1 MLMPINVYL
10 VVSDTYD
17 TPRFTHRGQC
27 KDYRHPN
34 GCLLPQATSATRR
47 RYLAR
52 SCPGQRGEPEPA
64 SLDAITSLP
73 SHSPDRPVSARAVQA
88 LQMPGQRSD
97 CSGSLAEM
105 WMRGPLP
112 QHRGRRRCPAVGSFS
127 PNSSDDGA
135 AACAANPADPAR
147 LDTAPH
153 GCTRPPGGKGGL
165 PTKAGWHS
173 AHALA

>member
-1 MLMPINVYL
+1 MLVPTNSLL
-10 VVSDTYD
+10 VVSYTCDK
-17 TPRFTHRGQC
+17 PRFTDRGHC

-47 RYLAR
+47 RDLAR

-112 QHRGRRRCPAVGSFS
+112 QHRGRRRRPAVGSFS
-127 PNSSDDGA
+127 PNSSDVAA
-135 AACAANPADPAR
+135 AACASNPADPAR